1 MDHVK
6 CVIQR
11 YENYLQDLRD
21 QKQQNEKDN
30 KGTVESEK
38 RNIEEQ
44 INNIQKIVKVL
55 EQKFIAYVQDDEKE
69 KEFPLVSGANNLK
82 RRSEEKEE
90 DMTKMEV
97 TLETLK
103 EETKICLD
111 SMSNHRLF
119 MQTSNLEYLF

>member
-38 RNIEEQ
+38 RNVEEQ
-44 INNIQKIVKVL
+44 ISNIQKIVKVL
-55 EQKFIAYVQDDEKE
+55 
-69 KEFPLVSGANNLK
+69 
-82 RRSEEKEE
+82 
-90 DMTKMEV
+90 
-97 TLETLK
+97 
-103 EETKICLD
+103 
-111 SMSNHRLF
+111 
-119 MQTSNLEYLF
+119 